1 MKYDD
6 GPIFILEKILF
17 LKNDEDKEKEFIE
30 EFI

>member
-1 MKYDD
+1 MKYED
-6 GPIFILEKILF
+6 GYVIILEKILF